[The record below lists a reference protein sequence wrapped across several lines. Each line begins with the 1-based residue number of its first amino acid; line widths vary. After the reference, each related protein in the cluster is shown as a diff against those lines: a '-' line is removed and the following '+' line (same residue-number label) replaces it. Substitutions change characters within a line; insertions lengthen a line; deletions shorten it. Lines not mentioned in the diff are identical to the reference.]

1 MVRPK
6 KRKPRS
12 LVLSGN
18 GLNCEMETAHANKM
32 VGFAVDIVH
41 ISTLMEG
48 TRSIHDYD
56 FLNLPG
62 GFLDG
67 DDLGAGKAQAVKWRY
82 QLIKDSTKRFVDE
95 LLRFVADGKLVIG
108 ICNGFQLLTK
118 AGLLPGIGGD
128 RQRQTVTL
136 TFNDSGRF
144 EDRWVHVKARPFSA
158 CIFTK
163 DIDTMYL
170 PVRHGEGKLV
180 LGDGAS
186 AAGLNENGHVV
197 MQYCD
202 ENGGITGD
210 FPYNPNGSAMSIAGL
225 CDSSGRIFGLMPHPE
240 AFVHYT
246 QHPRWTRE
254 ALPLE
259 GDGLKIFRNAYDYIM
274 GSAHSSH

>member
-1 MVRPK
+1 MEHR
-6 KRKPRS
+6 KRKKPRS

-18 GLNCEMETAHANKM
+18 GINCELETAHANRL
-32 VGFAVDIVH
+32 VGFDVDIVH
-41 ISTLMEG
+41 ISTLTEKP
-48 TRSIHDYD
+48 RLVHEYD

-67 DDLGAGKAQAVKWRY
+67 DDLGAGKAQAMKWRY
-82 QLIKDSTKRFVDE
+82 QRARDSELRFIDELIEFVD
-95 LLRFVADGKLVIG
+95 AGKLIMG

-118 AGLLPGIGGD
+118 TGLLPRIKGNHG
-128 RQRQTVTL
+128 QQTVTL

-144 EDRWVHVKARPFSA
+144 EDRWVHLKVNTFSS

-163 DIDTMYL
+163 DIDRIYL

-180 LGDGAS
+180 VESKGTADDLRD
-186 AAGLNENGHVV
+186 NGHLV

-202 ENGGITGD
+202 EQGQIRDD
-210 FPYNPNGSAMSIAGL
+210 FPFNPNGSIMSVAGL
-225 CDSSGRIFGLMPHPE
+225 CDPSGRIFGLMPHPE

-254 ALPLE
+254 RLPLE
-259 GDGLKIFRNAYDYIM
+259 GDGLSLFRNAHGYVVEN
-274 GSAHSSH
+274 S

>member
-1 MVRPK
+1 MVPRK
-6 KRKPRS
+6 KKKPRS

-18 GLNCEMETAHANKM
+18 GINCELETAHANRL
-32 VGFAVDIVH
+32 VGFDVDIVH
-41 ISTLMEG
+41 ISALMEG
-48 TRSIHDYD
+48 TKNIHDYD

-82 QLIKDSTKRFVDE
+82 QPIKGTEKKFIDE
-95 LLRFVADGKLVIG
+95 LLKFVSDGKLIIG

-118 AGLLPGIGGD
+118 TGLLPGLKGD
-128 RQRQTVTL
+128 YQKQSTTL

-144 EDRWVHVKARPFSA
+144 EDRWVYLKVNTFSS

-163 DIDTMYL
+163 DIDKIYL

-180 LGDGAS
+180 VADKKDVAQLTED
-186 AAGLNENGHVV
+186 GHVV

-202 ENGGITGD
+202 EDGRVTND
-210 FPYNPNGSAMSIAGL
+210 FPYNPNGSTLSIASL
-225 CDSSGRIFGLMPHPE
+225 CDPSGRIFGLMPHPE

-254 ALPLE
+254 RLPAE
-259 GDGLKIFRNAYDYIM
+259 GDGLKIFRNAYKYILDNR
-274 GSAHSSH
+274 

>member
-1 MVRPK
+1 MAHRRNK
-6 KRKPRS
+6 KPRS

-18 GLNCEMETAHANKM
+18 GINCELETAHANRL
-32 VGFAVDIVH
+32 VGFEADIVH

-48 TRSIHDYD
+48 TRNIHEYD

-82 QLIKDSTKRFVDE
+82 QKMRDSERRFIDE
-95 LLRFVADGKLVIG
+95 LLKFVSDGKLIIG

-118 AGLLPGIGGD
+118 TGLLPGLNGNYEK
-128 RQRQTVTL
+128 QAVTL
-136 TFNDSGRF
+136 TSNDSGRF
-144 EDRWVHVKARPFSA
+144 EDRWTYLKVNTFSS

-163 DIDTMYL
+163 DIDNMYL
-170 PVRHGEGKLV
+170 PVRHGEGKL
-180 LGDGAS
+180 LTESESTLAELKDG
-186 AAGLNENGHVV
+186 GHVV

-202 ENGGITGD
+202 ENGEITSD
-210 FPYNPNGSAMSIAGL
+210 FPYNPNGSVMSVAGL
-225 CDSSGRIFGLMPHPE
+225 CDHSGRIFGLMPHPE

-254 ALPLE
+254 GLPEE
-259 GDGLKIFRNAYDYIM
+259 GDGLKIFRNAYRYILDNR
-274 GSAHSSH
+274 